1 MTRLHRRTIATR
13 RVNVRYTETHTR
25 TLSKRAL
32 QEMLEKDMTRMFAEK
47 GIILTPDDI
56 EQRGFKVSSSRTIY
70 NDLETTPMY
79 YEYDLTALI

>member
-56 EQRGFKVSSSRTIY
+56 ERRGFRVSSSRTIY